1 MEKAKITTEISKSIQ
16 AVLMTG
22 EFTYQ
27 DILNHLENKFTI
39 NQLKYHIN
47 KNYPHLKSLIKK
59 EYSRGGSKLEYL
71 LKQIFPANKI
81 HSEFH
86 VGDKLRL
93 DFYIEAPYNLG
104 FEFDGSQHHK
114 LAGFFN
120 NHADFQVAQERD
132 LKKGEICNQYGIN
145 LIRYSS
151 VEDLSL
157 DVLEKDISQA
167 GYGTG
172 ESETPQDQLIS
183 EHLSKQQSQRNA
195 HQKKLVEY
203 KQLRKQRYI
212 KQKELLKEREV
223 ESSSCYTPNDDY
235 KKKQKQRAKEFR
247 KQQYQRQKEWKK
259 QNKR

>member
-1 MEKAKITTEISKSIQ
+1 
-16 AVLMTG
+16 MTG

-47 KNYPHLKSLIKK
+47 KKYPHLKTLIKK
-59 EYSRGGSKLEYL
+59 EYSRGGSKLEFL
-71 LKQIFPANKI
+71 LKQIFPATKI
-81 HSEFH
+81 HGEYH
-86 VGDKLRL
+86 VGDRLRL
-93 DFYIEAPYNLG
+93 DFYIQAPYNLG
-104 FEFDGSQHHK
+104 FEFDGSQHHE

-120 NHADFQVAQERD
+120 SHADFQVAQERD

-157 DVLEKDISQA
+157 DVLKKDIDRV

-172 ESETPQDQLIS
+172 KVKLPQDQLVS
-183 EHLSKQQSQRNA
+183 QHLSKQQSQ
-195 HQKKLVEY
+195 HDEHQQKLEEQKKL
-203 KQLRKQRYI
+203 RKQHYI
-212 KQKELLKEREV
+212 KQKELLKERES
-223 ESSSCYTPNDDY
+223 ESGSCYTPNDDY
-235 KKKQKQRAKEFR
+235 KEKQKQLAKEFR